1 MHVNVLL
8 TMVGCAVAWAST
20 IVDTSSAMAVQSVT
34 LEVDF
39 DWLVQAKAVGPFVA
53 KDVFLQEINTFV
65 PVAEVTSG
73 LAVAYSAHDHAIL
86 NATVSRLMATHT
98 GEVTHKVG

>member
-1 MHVNVLL
+1 V
-8 TMVGCAVAWAST
+8 
-20 IVDTSSAMAVQSVT
+20 VDTTTAATTQTVT

-65 PVAEVTSG
+65 PVAEVSSD
-73 LAVAYSAHDHAIL
+73 LRVAYSAHDHAIL
-86 NATVSRLMATHT
+86 NETVARLMTT
-98 GEVTHKVG
+98 NSGSITHKVAQHQ